1 MTRRKG
7 ARRRRGNGGRLAGV
21 LVVLVMALY
30 IPAMWKWFFT
40 KGIESGIIQE
50 AVLELKTPVTGLFVR
65 DEKLLAAPDSGMIL
79 PVARYGEKV
88 PLGGEIASFLAGGSQ
103 DMYAQYD
110 NARQEVL
117 RRVAAAAREAGNADM
132 LAMAAAVD
140 QESSG
145 LPAAANNGDLTAVAR
160 IRDHVDRL
168 LADQATSLVNSSKA
182 AGYLEEEKQEL
193 QKLKTRMGK
202 ALEPVRAEMPGII
215 CYRFDGFENVLT
227 PDIVPS
233 LTAGSIALHP
243 DAAVEA
249 TAWVTP
255 EQIPVKASDP
265 YAKLVQNDA
274 CWLVFTVDAAH
285 GRTLSSRYESARLAQ
300 EESRIEMEVQGVD
313 GRLDMRLDSV
323 IQSADGKGETL
334 VVGRINRRVEQTMEL
349 RKVTGN
355 LVIRRLE
362 GMKVPRKALFNR
374 NTVDGTA
381 DIMLRKMNKA
391 SVRRIRI
398 LGEQDAWA
406 IIDNLDNAVANQRV
420 SVYDQYLQDPDGL
433 LDGQVLP
440 R

>member
-21 LVVLVMALY
+21 LVVLVMVLY

-40 KGIESGIIQE
+40 KGVESGIIQE
-50 AVLELKTPVTGLFVR
+50 DVLELKTPVTGLFIR
-65 DEKLLAAPDSGMIL
+65 DEKLLLAPDSGMIL

-88 PLGGEIASFLAGGSQ
+88 PLGGEIASFLPGGSQ

-132 LAMAAAVD
+132 LAMATAVD
-140 QESSG
+140 QEASG
-145 LPAAANNGDLTAVAR
+145 LPAAANSGDLSAVAR
-160 IRDHVDRL
+160 IRGNVDRM
-168 LADQATSLVNSSKA
+168 LADQATSLVNSGKA

-202 ALEPVRAEMPGII
+202 ALSQVRAEKPGIV
-215 CYRFDGFENVLT
+215 CYRFDGFESVLT
-227 PDIVPS
+227 PDVVPS
-233 LTAGSIALHP
+233 LTVGSIALQP
-243 DAAVEA
+243 GAEEET

-255 EQIPVKASDP
+255 EQIAVKASDP

-274 CWLVFTVDAAH
+274 CWLVFSLDAKH
-285 GRTLSSRYESARLAQ
+285 GKTLSARFETAKLAK
-300 EESRIEMEVQGVD
+300 EECRIEMEVQGVE
-313 GRLDMRLDSV
+313 GRLEMRLETVTLSP
-323 IQSADGKGETL
+323 DGKGETL
-334 VVGRINRRVEQTMEL
+334 VVGRLNRRVEQTMEL
-349 RKVTGN
+349 RKVSGS

-362 GMKVPRKALFNR
+362 GMKVPRKALFNI
-374 NTVDGTA
+374 NGVDGTA
-381 DIMLRKMNKA
+381 DIMLKKMNKA
-391 SVRRIRI
+391 SVRRVRI
-398 LGEQDAWA
+398 LGEQDSWA
-406 IIDNLDNAVANQRV
+406 IVENLDNATSNQRV
-420 SVYDQYLQDPDGL
+420 TVYDQYLQNPDGL